1 MFTNSLTHKS
11 DEELAKLTRDWDKTA
26 FEMIY
31 ERWKD
36 KTYSYLRNLLNY
48 NKTDTD
54 TVATDTFIK
63 LFEYIKKQP
72 VENVK
77 SLIYRIAHNTAID
90 HIRSKQSENINDFQ
104 DEKVEIIHDH
114 HDTQKKE
121 NINSKYKQEIIQQF
135 LSKLDTQ
142 SRDILYLYYQEEKSY
157 DEIAIIHESNKNT
170 VWTAIFNAKK
180 KLQDMLSRAGLENII
195 EL

>member
-1 MFTNSLTHKS
+1 
-11 DEELAKLTRDWDKTA
+11 
-26 FEMIY
+26 
-31 ERWKD
+31 
-36 KTYSYLRNLLNY
+36 
-48 NKTDTD
+48 
-54 TVATDTFIK
+54 VATDTFIK

-72 VENVK
+72 VENIK

-114 HDTQKKE
+114 HDIQKKE

-170 VWTAIFNAKK
+170 V
-180 KLQDMLSRAGLENII
+180 
-195 EL
+195 